1 MTATWTA
8 NRTWVAGEVVTA
20 AIMNQY
26 IRDNLDYLK
35 ARPLLDV
42 SDLDGTVS
50 NTTSTSFVDITGAS
64 GDITSSTGR
73 ILCIATLTVSGN
85 GANNSVYTFS
95 VGGTDAGNATYGL
108 GYLTMTT
115 TANMITI
122 VHFSSVTADAATTI
136 KLRHRVTGGTSTVTI
151 FNMKVIE
158 F

>member
-1 MTATWTA
+1 MTATYTLP
-8 NRTWVAGEVVTA
+8 RTWATGEIVTA
-20 AIMNQY
+20 AQLNEQL
-26 IRDNLDYLK
+26 RDNMDY
-35 ARPLLDV
+35 AFSRPLLDV

-50 NTTSTSFVDITGAS
+50 NTSSTSFADITGAS
-64 GDITSSTGR
+64 GNITSSTGR
-73 ILCIATLTVSGN
+73 IFCIATLTVSGN

-95 VGGTDAGNATYGL
+95 VGGSDVGNATYGL

-122 VHFSSVTADAATTI
+122 VHFASVTAAAVTAI
-136 KLRHRVTGGTSTVTI
+136 KLRHRVTGGTSTVTT